1 MSDDPMM
8 CFDLADNAFW
18 DARDTLQRAVA
29 ERTTDPTRD
38 VYERAYYELAAG
50 RGLER
55 RAYKSRMLAMLNM
68 FETLDGRLNAAQ
80 RAVDEAEERLQ
91 DRVTRAQTAD
101 VATALA
107 DIKDNIGDACLVVE
121 SAYEYVQQAPRVQ
134 VNMAPEQVNGWTFTE
149 ELVGVPSAAT
159 PQRRPRHR
167 LLFNPEELVP

>member
-1 MSDDPMM
+1 M
-8 CFDLADNAFW
+8 
-18 DARDTLQRAVA
+18 
-29 ERTTDPTRD
+29 
-38 VYERAYYELAAG
+38 
-50 RGLER
+50 
-55 RAYKSRMLAMLNM
+55 
-68 FETLDGRLNAAQ
+68 LDGRLNAAQ

-107 DIKDNIGDACLVVE
+107 HIKDNIGDACLVVE

-149 ELVGVPSAAT
+149 ELVGVPSSAT

>member
-1 MSDDPMM
+1 M
-8 CFDLADNAFW
+8 
-18 DARDTLQRAVA
+18 
-29 ERTTDPTRD
+29 
-38 VYERAYYELAAG
+38 
-50 RGLER
+50 
-55 RAYKSRMLAMLNM
+55 
-68 FETLDGRLNAAQ
+68 LDGRLNAAQ

-149 ELVGVPSAAT
+149 ELVGVPSSAT